1 MKKLNI
7 IYVFIVLLGCEQNEI
22 PIKQHSSGN
31 ITSKQINM
39 GSSYSQQIFY
49 NLNDNTVITEN
60 EKTDWDL
67 AFESSS
73 EGRNIIINSS
83 TFSQLAEL
91 SDINF
96 NDHISVNN
104 LNWRYDN
111 PLGIRY
117 ETAFGDYRNKN
128 SVYIL
133 DRGYKLNGNNR
144 GYKKIII
151 DSINNTSYYIKYA
164 NLDNTSM
171 QNLEIKKDN
180 TYNFQYISLD
190 NDETI
195 NIEPKKEN
203 WDLLF
208 TQYTHLFLDNE
219 ETPAYLVTGVL
230 TNYLNNIMVATDT
243 INTFKDIELNM
254 IDQYNFTNEQNEIG
268 YNWKL
273 YNFTSQSYIVKAD
286 ITYIISDIDG
296 RYFKLHFIDFY
307 NDNGEKGNPK
317 FEIQKL

>member
-7 IYVFIVLLGCEQNEI
+7 VYVFFVLLGCEQNEI

-73 EGRNIIINSS
+73 EGWNIIINSS

-111 PLGIRY
+111 PLGIRD

-273 YNFTSQSYIVKAD
+273 YNFTSQSYIVKSD

>member
-7 IYVFIVLLGCEQNEI
+7 IYVFIALLGCEQNEI

-133 DRGYKLNGNNR
+133 DRGYKLNGNTR
-144 GYKKIII
+144 GYKKIMI

-203 WDLLF
+203 WDLFF

>member
-7 IYVFIVLLGCEQNEI
+7 IYVFIFLLGCEQNEI

-73 EGRNIIINSS
+73 EGWNIIINSS

-111 PLGIRY
+111 PLGIRD

-273 YNFTSQSYIVKAD
+273 YNFTSQSYIVKSD

>member
-1 MKKLNI
+1 MKKINI
-7 IYVFIVLLGCEQNEI
+7 IYVFIFLLGCEQDEI
-22 PIKQHSSGN
+22 PINQHSSGN

-39 GSSYSQQIFY
+39 GSSYSKQIFY

-111 PLGIRY
+111 PLGIRD

>member
-49 NLNDNTVITEN
+49 SLNDNTVITEN

-73 EGRNIIINSS
+73 EGWNIIINSS

-273 YNFTSQSYIVKAD
+273 YNFTSQSYIVKSD
-286 ITYIISDIDG
+286 IIYIISDIDG

>member
-7 IYVFIVLLGCEQNEI
+7 IYVFIFLLGCEQNEI

-49 NLNDNTVITEN
+49 SLNDNTVITEN

-73 EGRNIIINSS
+73 EGWNIIINSS

-111 PLGIRY
+111 PLGIRD

-133 DRGYKLNGNNR
+133 DRGYKLNGNTR

>member
-73 EGRNIIINSS
+73 EGWNIIINSS

-111 PLGIRY
+111 PLGIKD

>member
-7 IYVFIVLLGCEQNEI
+7 IYVFIFLLGCEQNEI

-73 EGRNIIINSS
+73 EGWNIIINSS

-111 PLGIRY
+111 PLGIRD

>member
-7 IYVFIVLLGCEQNEI
+7 TYLFIFLLGCEQDEI
-22 PIKQHSSGN
+22 PINQHSSGN

-39 GSSYSQQIFY
+39 GSSYSKQIFY

-73 EGRNIIINSS
+73 EGWNIIINSS

-96 NDHISVNN
+96 NDLISVNN

-111 PLGIRY
+111 PLGIRH

-133 DRGYKLNGNNR
+133 DRGYKLNGNTR

-203 WDLLF
+203 WDLFF

>member
-73 EGRNIIINSS
+73 EGWNIIINSS

-111 PLGIRY
+111 PLGIRD

>member
-7 IYVFIVLLGCEQNEI
+7 IYVFIFLLGCEQNET

-73 EGRNIIINSS
+73 EGCNIIINSS

-96 NDHISVNN
+96 NDIISVNN

-111 PLGIRY
+111 PLGITD

-151 DSINNTSYYIKYA
+151 DSINNTS
-164 NLDNTSM
+164 
-171 QNLEIKKDN
+171 
-180 TYNFQYISLD
+180 
-190 NDETI
+190 
-195 NIEPKKEN
+195 
-203 WDLLF
+203 
-208 TQYTHLFLDNE
+208 
-219 ETPAYLVTGVL
+219 
-230 TNYLNNIMVATDT
+230 
-243 INTFKDIELNM
+243 
-254 IDQYNFTNEQNEIG
+254 
-268 YNWKL
+268 
-273 YNFTSQSYIVKAD
+273 
-286 ITYIISDIDG
+286 
-296 RYFKLHFIDFY
+296 
-307 NDNGEKGNPK
+307 
-317 FEIQKL
+317 

>member
-7 IYVFIVLLGCEQNEI
+7 IYVFIFLLGCEQNEI

-49 NLNDNTVITEN
+49 SLNDNTVITEN

-73 EGRNIIINSS
+73 EGWNIIINSS

-111 PLGIRY
+111 PLGIRD

-273 YNFTSQSYIVKAD
+273 YNFTSQSYIVKAG

>member
-7 IYVFIVLLGCEQNEI
+7 IYVFFVLLGCEQNEI

-73 EGRNIIINSS
+73 KGWNIIINSS

-111 PLGIRY
+111 PLGIRD

>member
-7 IYVFIVLLGCEQNEI
+7 IYVFIFLLGCEQNEI

-49 NLNDNTVITEN
+49 SLNDNTVITEN

-73 EGRNIIINSS
+73 EGWNIIINSS

-133 DRGYKLNGNNR
+133 DRGYKLNGNTR

>member
-7 IYVFIVLLGCEQNEI
+7 IYVFIFLLGCEQNEI

-73 EGRNIIINSS
+73 KGWNIIINSS

-111 PLGIRY
+111 PLGIRD

-273 YNFTSQSYIVKAD
+273 YNFTSQSYIVKSD

>member
-7 IYVFIVLLGCEQNEI
+7 IYVFFVLLGCEQNEI

-73 EGRNIIINSS
+73 EGWNIIINSS

-111 PLGIRY
+111 PLGIRD

>member
-7 IYVFIVLLGCEQNEI
+7 IYVFFVLLGCEQNEI

-133 DRGYKLNGNNR
+133 DRGYKLNGNTR

>member
-7 IYVFIVLLGCEQNEI
+7 IYVFIALLGCEQNEI

-133 DRGYKLNGNNR
+133 DRGYKLNGNTR

>member
-7 IYVFIVLLGCEQNEI
+7 IYVFIFLLGCEQNEI

-49 NLNDNTVITEN
+49 SLHDNAVITDN
-60 EKTDWDL
+60 EKTNWDL

-73 EGRNIIINSS
+73 EGWNIIINSS

-96 NDHISVNN
+96 NDLISVNN

-111 PLGIRY
+111 PLGIQY
-117 ETAFGDYRNKN
+117 GTAFNDYRNKN

-133 DRGYKLNGNNR
+133 DRGYNLSGNNR

-164 NLDNTSM
+164 NLDNTNI
-171 QNLEIKKDN
+171 QNLEIKKDD
-180 TYNFQYISLD
+180 TYNFQYLSLD

-243 INTFKDIELNM
+243 INTFQDIELNM
-254 IDQYNFTNEQNEIG
+254 IGQYNFTNMQNKIG
-268 YNWKL
+268 YDWKS
-273 YNFTSQSYIVKAD
+273 YNFSSQSYNVNPN
-286 ITYIISDIDG
+286 ITYIITDIDG

-317 FEIQKL
+317 FEIQEL

>member
-73 EGRNIIINSS
+73 KGWNIIINSS

-111 PLGIRY
+111 PLGIRD

-273 YNFTSQSYIVKAD
+273 YNFTSQSYIVKSD

>member
-73 EGRNIIINSS
+73 KGWNIIINSS

-111 PLGIRY
+111 PLGIRD

-164 NLDNTSM
+164 NLDNTSL
-171 QNLEIKKDN
+171 QNLEIKKDD

-273 YNFTSQSYIVKAD
+273 YNFTSQSYIVKSD

>member
-7 IYVFIVLLGCEQNEI
+7 IYVFIFLLGCEQNEI

-73 EGRNIIINSS
+73 EGCNIIINSS

-96 NDHISVNN
+96 NDIISVNN

-111 PLGIRY
+111 PLGITD

-133 DRGYKLNGNNR
+133 DRGYKLNGNTR
-144 GYKKIII
+144 GYKKIMI

-180 TYNFQYISLD
+180 TYNFQYVSLD

-195 NIEPKKEN
+195 NIEPKKEY

-273 YNFTSQSYIVKAD
+273 YNFSSQSYIVKAD

>member
-7 IYVFIVLLGCEQNEI
+7 IYVFIFLLGCEQNEI

-73 EGRNIIINSS
+73 EGWNIIINSS

>member
-7 IYVFIVLLGCEQNEI
+7 IYLSLFLLSCEQNEI
-22 PIKQHSSGN
+22 PINQHSSGN

-39 GSSYSQQIFY
+39 GSSYSKQIFY

-73 EGRNIIINSS
+73 EGWNIIINSS
-83 TFSQLAEL
+83 TFSQLTKL

-96 NDHISVNN
+96 NDIISTNN
-104 LNWRYDN
+104 LNWIYDN
-111 PLGIRY
+111 PLGIKNG
-117 ETAFGDYRNKN
+117 TAFGDYINEN

-133 DRGYKLNGNNR
+133 DRGYNLLGNNR
-144 GYKKIII
+144 GYKKIKI

-164 NLDNTSM
+164 NLDNTNM

-180 TYNFQYISLD
+180 AYNFQYISLD

-195 NIEPKKEN
+195 NIEPKKDD

-208 TQYTHLFLDNE
+208 TQYTHLFLEND

-230 TNYLNNIMVATDT
+230 TNYLNNIMVAKDT

-254 IDQYNFTNEQNEIG
+254 ITNYNFSNMQDEIGYDWKSYNFTNQN
-268 YNWKL
+268 YNV
-273 YNFTSQSYIVKAD
+273 NPN

-307 NDNGEKGNPK
+307 NDNGEKGYPK
-317 FEIQKL
+317 FEMQEL

>member
-111 PLGIRY
+111 PLGIRD

-133 DRGYKLNGNNR
+133 DRGYKLNGNTR

>member
-7 IYVFIVLLGCEQNEI
+7 IYVFFVLLGCEQNEI

-73 EGRNIIINSS
+73 EGWNIIINSS

-133 DRGYKLNGNNR
+133 DRGYKLNGNTR

>member
-7 IYVFIVLLGCEQNEI
+7 IYVFIFLLGCEQNEI

-73 EGRNIIINSS
+73 EGWNIIINSS

-96 NDHISVNN
+96 NDLISVNN

-111 PLGIRY
+111 PLGIKY
-117 ETAFGDYRNKN
+117 GTAFKDYRNKN

-164 NLDNTSM
+164 NLDNTS
-171 QNLEIKKDN
+171 
-180 TYNFQYISLD
+180 TVS
-190 NDETI
+190 
-195 NIEPKKEN
+195 
-203 WDLLF
+203 
-208 TQYTHLFLDNE
+208 YTHLTL
-219 ETPAYLVTGVL
+219 P
-230 TNYLNNIMVATDT
+230 T
-243 INTFKDIELNM
+243 I
-254 IDQYNFTNEQNEIG
+254 Y
-268 YNWKL
+268 
-273 YNFTSQSYIVKAD
+273 SV
-286 ITYIISDIDG
+286 
-296 RYFKLHFIDFY
+296 
-307 NDNGEKGNPK
+307 
-317 FEIQKL
+317 